1 MKKNKHITIN
11 LEDDL
16 YNNIIYI
23 ANIERR
29 KPTEYLYLLV
39 ADEINKCILNY
50 VNRGGSD
57 YKPLEYK

>member
-16 YNNIIYI
+16 YNSIIYI
-23 ANIERR
+23 ANSERR

-39 ADEINKCILNY
+39 ADEINKRILNY